1 MTHTAD
7 DSLSYSEDPE
17 QAAEFLRLTLAFMG
31 RHGIAPNPVNYSL
44 CYDYV
49 SGHNPELKEAL
60 DQRLADGPFNES
72 MARELYRRFIW
83 DDDKRRL
90 ETLRAELRTLVTE
103 TITGVSQAKSD
114 AERSADSL
122 AAKSAHLSRGPS
134 LEEMR
139 QILDDAVGETRAMA
153 RNGELLKDMLNDTRR
168 EVESLRDE
176 LERTRQQV
184 ITDALTGLKNR
195 RAFEVAVQIACEQA
209 NKIGSPLTLLLVDI
223 DNFKDVN
230 DTYGHLVGDKVIRYV
245 GSLMAANVKGRDTV
259 ARMGGEEFAVLL
271 PDTPLANAER
281 VGETLRTAIERSRVK
296 RADTGEAVGRV
307 TVSIGVTTYCQG
319 DTFDEFVGRADKA
332 LYASKSAGRNR
343 VSVLNANGAAAP
355 GVRT

>member
-1 MTHTAD
+1 MTHTTDDRLSHSAD
-7 DSLSYSEDPE
+7 TE

-31 RHGIAPNPVNYSL
+31 RYGIAPNPVNYSL
-44 CYDYV
+44 CYDSV
-49 SGHNPELKEAL
+49 SGHNPGLREAL
-60 DQRLADGPFNES
+60 DRRLAGGQFDDS
-72 MARELYRRFIW
+72 AARELYRRFIW

-103 TITGVSQAKSD
+103 TITGVSQAKTD

-122 AAKSAHLSRGPS
+122 AAKSANLKRGPS

-153 RNGELLKDMLNDTRR
+153 RNGELLKNMLNDTRL
-168 EVESLRDE
+168 EVERLRDE
-176 LERTRQQV
+176 LELTRQQV

-195 RAFEVAVQIACEQA
+195 RAFEVAVQTACEHA
-209 NKIGSPLTLLLVDI
+209 NKTESPLTLLLVDI

-245 GSLMAANVKGRDTV
+245 GSLMSANVKGKDTV

-281 VGETLRTAIERSRVK
+281 VSETLRAAIERSRVK

-332 LYASKSAGRNR
+332 LYASKAAGRNR
-343 VSVLNANGAAAP
+343 VSVLDTNNGVAN
-355 GVRT
+355 RT